1 MLFVENLFKVL
12 KKNKVN
18 FFSGVPDSIL
28 KNFSLYLEK
37 KKLKN
42 IVAANEGSAV
52 SIGIGSFLEKKKISC
67 VYLQNSGLGNAV
79 NPLASIAH
87 KDVYS
92 IPKDL
97 IKHAR
102 IKKDIVLSAA
112 VNILEIW
119 DKSLYEE
126 VIDEAKVDF
135 SSLAEEVMGDEN
147 EWIFLP

>member
-1 MLFVENLFKVL
+1 M
-12 KKNKVN
+12 
-18 FFSGVPDSIL
+18 
-28 KNFSLYLEK
+28 
-37 KKLKN
+37 
-42 IVAANEGSAV
+42 
-52 SIGIGSFLEKKKISC
+52 
-67 VYLQNSGLGNAV
+67 
-79 NPLASIAH
+79 
-87 KDVYS
+87 
-92 IPKDL
+92 

-147 EWIFLP
+147 E